1 MEYSFFLF
9 SKIADLYLNTDYE
22 YDNLFDDLKKLY
34 HTFQNSE
41 HNVDTK
47 PEYECMVEFFKANTE
62 FGELII
68 E

>member
-9 SKIADLYLNTDYE
+9 SKLADLYLDTEYE
-22 YDNLFDDLKKLY
+22 YDLLFEDLKTLY
-34 HTFQNSE
+34 HTFENSE

-47 PEYECMVEFFKANTE
+47 PEYECMVDFFKANTE
-62 FGELII
+62 FKQLIT